1 MRITNSNKMGSV
13 ASAGLR
19 TMLLGLVVLFTTGCG
34 PDSTDGTPFTS
45 YTLPTDLI
53 LGLRC
58 EDAGVY
64 RETCVLLDEENP
76 YQNIPT
82 GEFDENNPDE
92 PIGKLELLEEI
103 PPGPTGAKARFYLW
117 ATALARR
124 SSGENQYYTAR
135 ALHELWTA
143 QVQIGIGDP
152 LVRRQAVKAYRSVL
166 DNYFGSVTF
175 FGPFGFPE
183 VFVSQQLNLLV
194 GDHLHRQL
202 ATSDASST
210 PSFYPNG
217 YSLLLPVTE
226 ENLMRNDSFEETSP
240 GTDALDGDVACSRDW
255 TCFNNAFTTSNL
267 YQPGGNSVN
276 PTALTDTQVL
286 KQFGGDGGAFQEYP
300 VTPHETYTASVY
312 AMNWAGDEFN
322 NLALLQLTFLD
333 DLGVQVGE
341 ALEVFADT
349 VGGENIL
356 LAPRSGLSPS
366 DWTELSVQGTAP
378 PDAVTARLLLLHID
392 IGGGGGSI
400 FWDDASLE
408 GLPVPSPLG
417 ALGEIGEWGY
427 TYVPCGVD
435 CPNDG
440 VLSVNVF

>member
-1 MRITNSNKMGSV
+1 MSITYSNKIVSV
-13 ASAGLR
+13 AFTRLR
-19 TMLLGLVVLFTTGCG
+19 VMLFGLVVLFATGCG
-34 PDSTDGTPFTS
+34 SDGGDGTAVS
-45 YTLPTDLI
+45 YDLPTDL
-53 LGLRC
+53 LLDLRC
-58 EDAGVY
+58 VDVGIYLEG
-64 RETCVLLDEENP
+64 CVLLDEENP
-76 YQNIPT
+76 YRNVAT
-82 GEFDENNPDE
+82 GEFDENNPDV

-194 GDHLHRQL
+194 GDHLFRQA
-202 ATSDASST
+202 ATSD
-210 PSFYPNG
+210 PIFYLDG
-217 YSLLLPVTE
+217 FSLLLPVTE
-226 ENLMRNDSFEETSP
+226 ENLIRNDSFEETNP
-240 GTDALDGDVACSRDW
+240 GDDASVGDVACSRNW
-255 TCFNNAFTTSNL
+255 ACFNNAFTTSNL
-267 YQPGGNSVN
+267 YMPGGNTVN

-286 KQFGGDGGAFQEYP
+286 KQFGADGGAFQEYP
-300 VTPHETYTASVY
+300 VTPGETYTASVY

-322 NLALLQLTFLD
+322 NLALLQLAFLD
-333 DLGVQVGE
+333 GDDNQIGE

-349 VGGENIL
+349 VGGGNTL

-366 DWTELSVQGTAP
+366 DWTELSIQGIAP

-408 GLPVPSPLG
+408 GLPAPSPLG
-417 ALGEIGEWGY
+417 ALGEIGDWGY
-427 TYVPCGVD
+427 TYVPCSVD